1 MKTGLIVED
10 LEPAQAWLADALM
23 LAFPG
28 IQVRIAPDVR
38 RAMKL
43 VALENPDIALVD
55 LNLPD
60 GSGASVI
67 AAIKGR
73 HPAAFV
79 IVTSIYN
86 DDEHLFPSLQ
96 AGANGYLLKE
106 EGKDR
111 IAEALRKI
119 KGGEPPLSPQIARR
133 LMGFFHS
140 GGATPPEK
148 LTDREEEILRFIAK
162 GYTLQETAEQLGV
175 TRNTVATYVKRI
187 YKKLEISSRSEATIE
202 AARRGIITT
211 KI

>member
-10 LEPAQAWLADALM
+10 LEVARAWLADALE

-28 IQVRIAPDVR
+28 IDVHVAVNAK
-38 RAMKL
+38 RAL
-43 VALENPDIALVD
+43 STLDQISPDIALVD

-60 GSGASVI
+60 GSGTGVI

-73 HPAAFV
+73 FPDAFV

-86 DDEHLFPSLQ
+86 DDEHLFPALQ

-119 KGGEPPLSPQIARR
+119 KGGDPPLSPQIARR
-133 LMGFFHS
+133 LMGFFHP
-140 GGATPPEK
+140 GGTAAPEK

-162 GYTLQETAEQLGV
+162 GYTLQETATSLGV
-175 TRNTVATYVKRI
+175 TRNTVATLVKRI
-187 YKKLEISSRSEATIE
+187 YRKLEISSRSEATIE
-202 AARRGIITT
+202 AARRGIITART
-211 KI
+211 